1 MAVVDYFLEIE
12 GIKGESTDSKHKDHI
27 DIESWSF
34 SEVNAGDSAGR
45 GGGGAGKVSMQDI
58 HFVSKYSKA
67 SPMLFL
73 SCATGEHLK
82 KATLTC
88 RKAGG
93 KQEEYLKVILSD
105 LLVSSYAAGGSAH
118 GDSVLPV
125 DQFSINFAKIEW
137 NYSPQDASGKL
148 GSPIKTGYDVKGNKK
163 V

>member
-1 MAVVDYFLEIE
+1 MAAVDYFLNIE
-12 GIKGESTDSKHKDHI
+12 GIKGESTDSKHKDEI
-27 DIESWSF
+27 DLESWSF
-34 SEVNAGDSAGR
+34 SEANMGDSAGR
-45 GGGGAGKVSMQDI
+45 GGGGAGKVAMNDM
-58 HFVSKYSKA
+58 HFVAKYSKA

-73 SCATGEHLK
+73 SCATGEHVK

-105 LLVSSYAAGGSAH
+105 LLVSGYAAGGSAH
-118 GDSVLPV
+118 GDSALPV

-137 NYSPQDASGKL
+137 NYAPQDATGKL
-148 GSPIKTGYDVKGNKK
+148 GSPVKTGYDLKAQKK

>member
-1 MAVVDYFLEIE
+1 MAVVDYFLEID

-34 SEVNAGDSAGR
+34 SESNAGDSSAR
-45 GGGGAGKVSMQDI
+45 GGGGAGKVHMSDM
-58 HFVSKYSKA
+58 HFVSRYSKA

-105 LLVSSYAAGGSAH
+105 LLVSSYNSGGSAQ
-118 GDSVLPV
+118 GDVLPV

-137 NYSPQDASGKL
+137 NYSPQDATGKL
-148 GSPIKTGYDVKGNKK
+148 GSPVKTGYDVKANKK